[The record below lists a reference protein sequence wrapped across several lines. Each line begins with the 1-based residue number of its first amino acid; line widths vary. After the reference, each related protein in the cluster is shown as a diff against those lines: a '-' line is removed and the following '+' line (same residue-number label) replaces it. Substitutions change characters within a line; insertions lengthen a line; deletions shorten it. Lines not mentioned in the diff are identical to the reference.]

1 MERSRNEWLV
11 PLAGVA
17 FVVLMIIGFIVGGE
31 PKSADEPVNEV
42 VDFYVDNKSSVQAG
56 AIIGGLAMLMLV
68 VFAAYLRRVLRDAG
82 GPGEIWSA
90 LSFAGLV
97 IVAIGFAI
105 DITILIALSEAAEDV
120 NPVAVQALQALWDND
135 FVPIALGATMFLLG
149 TGAAILQSGVL
160 PKWLGWLMLLL
171 VIVGVTPIGFV
182 SAIGA
187 ALLVLAL
194 GIVLSLRARSAAP
207 PAATAGGPTGTP

>member
-1 MERSRNEWLV
+1 MSRNKEWLV
-11 PLAGVA
+11 PLTGVA
-17 FVVLMIIGFIVGGE
+17 AILVSIIGFAIGGE
-31 PKSADEPVNEV
+31 PKSADEPVKEI
-42 VDFYVDNKSSVQAG
+42 VDFYVDEKSSVLAG
-56 AIIGGLAMLMLV
+56 AIIAGVAVLLLL

-82 GPGEIWSA
+82 GPREIWSA

-105 DITILIALSEAAEDV
+105 DLTILIAVAESAEDV
-120 NPVAVQALQALWDND
+120 SPVAVQALQALWDND
-135 FVPIALGATMFLLG
+135 FVPIALGAVTFLLG

-160 PKWLGWLMLLL
+160 PKWLGWLMILL

-207 PAATAGGPTGTP
+207 PAAPAGGPTGAP

>member
-1 MERSRNEWLV
+1 MDRSREWLV

-17 FVVLMIIGFIVGGE
+17 FVVLLIIGFIVGGE

-194 GIVLSLRARSAAP
+194 GIVLALRARSAAP
-207 PAATAGGPTGTP
+207 PAATAGGPTAAP

>member
-17 FVVLMIIGFIVGGE
+17 FVVLMIIAFTVGGE

-42 VDFYVDNKSSVQAG
+42 VDFYVDNKSSVETG
-56 AIIGGLAMLMLV
+56 AILAGFAMLMLV

-82 GPGEIWSA
+82 GPREIWSA
-90 LSFAGLV
+90 VSFAGLV
-97 IVAIGFAI
+97 VVAIGFAI
-105 DITILIALSEAAEDV
+105 DITLLIALAESAEDV
-120 NPVAVQALQALWDND
+120 NPVAVQALQALYDND
-135 FVPIALGATMFLLG
+135 FVPIALGAVMFLLG

-171 VIVGVTPIGFV
+171 VIVGVTPLGFV

-207 PAATAGGPTGTP
+207 PAATAGGATGAP